1 MCRTKKENDFAIQTW
16 GKIGRLDLEKAKKL
30 TFNEKTAEFGPF
42 CGKQMSNRQ
51 VFHLIALKNTH
62 QIDIR

>member
-1 MCRTKKENDFAIQTW
+1 MCRIKKENDFATQTW

-30 TFNEKTAEFGPF
+30 TFNEKTAGFVPF
-42 CGKQMSNRQ
+42 RGKKMSNRQ
-51 VFHLIALKNTH
+51 AFHLIALKNTH